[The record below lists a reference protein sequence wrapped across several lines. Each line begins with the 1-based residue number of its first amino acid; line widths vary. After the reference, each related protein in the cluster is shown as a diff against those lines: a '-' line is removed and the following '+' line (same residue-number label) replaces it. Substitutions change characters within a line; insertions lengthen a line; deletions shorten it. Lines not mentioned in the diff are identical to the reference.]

1 MLTKKD
7 IFFIKEQIEPHKEPV
22 LSIYADV
29 NPAKPENSKNGWKIR
44 IKNSLK
50 EKNIPDVI
58 REKVIEVLDID
69 KPEARTIALFA
80 ADDFIVRYDLQI
92 ELPVVDVAN
101 GKVDLSWGKPNV
113 TPLVFAIDE
122 YERAGILYLKK
133 KGWKFY
139 ELFLG
144 EINELADIFNGISQS
159 QWDELNN
166 QLPDLN
172 QNFLKSRVPTHP
184 DKFPKRVNSFIIRFY
199 KQLASLIEKILTAQD
214 IKRLVLVG
222 PEEETKFFSQYLSKS
237 CRKLIVSFAGDLP
250 VQDPS
255 PARILEKVNP
265 ILEKIE
271 RDYEKAL
278 VENISKEK
286 FVSGIEE
293 TLDALQSGRVYSLIT
308 PWNLDTVVWMCKDG
322 YLNPSEEKVKL
333 ICGESAEKIELKK
346 IIIDL
351 SVNYGALL
359 EFVRGEAEQRVLK
372 EFGGLVG
379 ILRW

>member
-7 IFFIKEQIEPHKEPV
+7 IVFIKEQIEPHKEPV

-69 KPEARTIALFA
+69 KPEARTVALFA

-92 ELPVVDVAN
+92 ELPVVDVSN
-101 GKVDLSWGKPNV
+101 GRVDLSWGKPNV

-222 PEEETKFFSQYLSKS
+222 PEE
-237 CRKLIVSFAGDLP
+237 
-250 VQDPS
+250 
-255 PARILEKVNP
+255 
-265 ILEKIE
+265 
-271 RDYEKAL
+271 
-278 VENISKEK
+278 
-286 FVSGIEE
+286 
-293 TLDALQSGRVYSLIT
+293 
-308 PWNLDTVVWMCKDG
+308 
-322 YLNPSEEKVKL
+322 
-333 ICGESAEKIELKK
+333 
-346 IIIDL
+346 
-351 SVNYGALL
+351 
-359 EFVRGEAEQRVLK
+359 
-372 EFGGLVG
+372 
-379 ILRW
+379 

>member
-1 MLTKKD
+1 
-7 IFFIKEQIEPHKEPV
+7 V

-69 KPEARTIALFA
+69 KPEARTVALFA

-92 ELPVVDVAN
+92 ELPVVDVSN
-101 GKVDLSWGKPNV
+101 GRVDLSWGKPNV

-351 SVNYGALL
+351 SVNYGAQL